1 MNPVSTKDLDRTTFC
16 PLPWTNVLIHSNG
29 KISHCCTLDFQ
40 YSNLRDDNTPYSI
53 NDVDFYDF
61 RNSKQVRQM
70 RQQMLSGIKP
80 PECFKCFERESLGSL
95 SHRQVRLYQ
104 MPKHFTEFDL
114 DPKEVKSLDIRLDN
128 VCNLK
133 CRTCNSDLSTL
144 WAKENTKF
152 TGVEFNRNTWAN
164 REDSIEKIKEM
175 LFTTVDVYFAGGEP
189 LLHPSHDKLLDFMI
203 ENDLAKNIMVSY
215 NTNSTIDFSPFIDKW
230 KKFRAVSI
238 MLSVDGIGPLSR
250 YIRNPTDWERVD
262 KNLKLA
268 ASLASDRFFLKIS
281 TTVLIYNILHLG
293 EVIDYASD
301 LGIVLRLN
309 PLFSPAYLNIK
320 NMPGPLKALA
330 RERLTPFMSKN
341 PGIEAMI
348 KFMESEEY
356 DKNQWNKFIEYTNR
370 LDERR
375 NENIYDVLP
384 EFKDFIGERNV

>member
-1 MNPVSTKDLDRTTFC
+1 
-16 PLPWTNVLIHSNG
+16 
-29 KISHCCTLDFQ
+29 
-40 YSNLRDDNTPYSI
+40 
-53 NDVDFYDF
+53 
-61 RNSKQVRQM
+61 
-70 RQQMLSGIKP
+70 
-80 PECFKCFERESLGSL
+80 
-95 SHRQVRLYQ
+95 
-104 MPKHFTEFDL
+104 
-114 DPKEVKSLDIRLDN
+114 
-128 VCNLK
+128 
-133 CRTCNSDLSTL
+133 
-144 WAKENTKF
+144 
-152 TGVEFNRNTWAN
+152 
-164 REDSIEKIKEM
+164 M